1 MTSGATPCFPSSSQ
15 GFQIYEGMDDML
27 SPSHNLLYNLSVL
40 RNKVQQL
47 ETLAAAALSP
57 NQIQQESLAME
68 ISSAE
73 NIVQQIITAASS
85 TVYILQQICPDDA
98 VLSHDLTKVL
108 YQQGSTEAM
117 NQVFHNNLEGGRSA
131 IFSFE
136 VQYHNANQSSNANDH
151 SISVSSGANTSK
163 DHQNMG
169 MPDEVEK
176 CKGSLTFS
184 LNGCND
190 IIEMDA
196 AALLAKYSHY
206 CQVCGKGF
214 KREANL
220 RMHMRAHGDEY
231 KTAAALSN
239 PMKNSGGSIAHKEAG
254 SAQRYSCPQE
264 GCRWNKNHTSFQPLK
279 SMACAKNHYKRSHC
293 PKMYVCNRCN
303 HKKFS
308 VLSDLR
314 THEKHCGDLRWR
326 CSCGTNFSRKDKL
339 MGHVALFSGHTP
351 VTSFSGK

>member
-1 MTSGATPCFPSSSQ
+1 
-15 GFQIYEGMDDML
+15 MDDML
-27 SPSHNLLYNLSVL
+27 SPSHSLLYNLSVL
-40 RNKVQQL
+40 RDKVQQL
-47 ETLAAAALSP
+47 ETIAAAALSP
-57 NQIQQESLAME
+57 NPIQQESIAME
-68 ISSAE
+68 ISSAG

-85 TVYILQQICPDDA
+85 TAYILQQISLDA
-98 VLSHDLTKVL
+98 AVMRHDLPQHHQTKVL

-117 NQVFHNNLEGGRSA
+117 NHVFHNNLEGGRSSS

-136 VQYHNANQSSNANDH
+136 VQYHNANQSTNANDH
-151 SISVSSGANTSK
+151 GINNVGSGGNGANTR

-169 MPDEVEK
+169 MPREVEK
-176 CKGSLTFS
+176 CKESSQTFS
-184 LNGCND
+184 LNGCD
-190 IIEMDA
+190 GIIEMDA

-239 PMKNSGGSIAHKEAG
+239 PMKNSGGSMAQKDGG

-264 GCRWNKNHTSFQPLK
+264 GCRWNKNHASFQPLK
-279 SMACAKNHYKRSHC
+279 SMACMKNHYKRSHC

-314 THEKHCGDLRWR
+314 THEKHCGDRRWR

-351 VTSFSGK
+351 VTSFLGK

>member
-1 MTSGATPCFPSSSQ
+1 
-15 GFQIYEGMDDML
+15 MDDMF

-40 RNKVQQL
+40 RDKVQQL

-57 NQIQQESLAME
+57 NEIQQESIVME
-68 ISSAE
+68 ISSAGD
-73 NIVQQIITAASS
+73 IVQQIITAASS
-85 TVYILQQICPDDA
+85 TAYILQQIGLDAA
-98 VLSHDLTKVL
+98 VLSRDLPQHQTKVL

-117 NQVFHNNLEGGRSA
+117 NQVFYNNSEGGRSTV
-131 IFSFE
+131 ISFE
-136 VQYHNANQSSNANDH
+136 VQYHNANQSSNARDH
-151 SISVSSGANTSK
+151 GISVSSGGNGAKTA
-163 DHQNMG
+163 DHRNMG
-169 MPDEVEK
+169 MPYEVEK
-176 CKGSLTFS
+176 CGESHTFP
-184 LNGCND
+184 LNGCDD

-239 PMKNSGGSIAHKEAG
+239 PLKNSGGSMAQKNTG

-264 GCRWNKNHTSFQPLK
+264 GCRWNKNHASFQPLK

-293 PKMYVCNRCN
+293 PKMYVCNRCD

-351 VTSFSGK
+351 VKSFLGK